1 MFNDIL
7 VPMPES
13 RALFRLHPNG
23 STYVYYTVAAY
34 RNKAGNP
41 TSKVKAIG
49 KKDEKTKQLIPNKN
63 YYIIFKKEDEMP
75 VVEKK
80 TSSTS
85 KKGTI

>member
-1 MFNDIL
+1 MLQYTGGIDVMFNDIL

-13 RALFRLHPNG
+13 KALFRLHPNG

-34 RNKAGNP
+34 RNKAGKP

-63 YYIIFKKEDEMP
+63 YYIVPTAQITLQKE
-75 VVEKK
+75 VL
-80 TSSTS
+80 
-85 KKGTI
+85 